1 MRRRI
6 GPVFGRLCSKT
17 IAVAIVIGSPTGAAW
32 PYAPIPPFSINDPGF
47 SMNDPEPIG
56 ARPGGDPGAL
66 VQVKSAELLSDVFD
80 RAGYRLDGVRRHGEV
95 PRLFLVSLPRDL
107 REIRAPSHRKVMF
120 IKTALPLILL
130 INERIERERMR
141 IQILRT
147 VVGTGAEVAAGDAA
161 WLKAIAERHG
171 LARLDFDELLRR
183 VDIIPP
189 SLALAQGAE
198 ETGWGTSR
206 FAHEG
211 NALFGQ
217 RIFGGKG
224 GLVPHRRDKGKT
236 FKVRA
241 FDDLIEGVRA
251 YAHNLN
257 TFAAY
262 EGFRRAREALREAG
276 RPLVGA
282 ELAETLGNYSER
294 RESYIDTIQLIIR
307 ANALGMFD
315 KARLGDAS
323 PRPVFWPD
331 A

>member
-1 MRRRI
+1 MRRRFW
-6 GPVFGRLCSKT
+6 PSFGRFCST
-17 IAVAIVIGSPTGAAW
+17 TTGVAMVIGLMAGAALS
-32 PYAPIPPFSINDPGF
+32 YAPIPPFSID
-47 SMNDPEPIG
+47 DPERTMG
-56 ARPGGDPGAL
+56 RQRGEPGAL
-66 VQVKSAELLSDVFD
+66 VQVKSTELLSDVFD

-95 PRLFLVSLPRDL
+95 PRLFLVSLPGDL
-107 REIRAPSHRKVMF
+107 REIRAPSHRKIMF

-130 INERIERERMR
+130 ANERIERDRMR

-147 VVGTGAEVAAGDAA
+147 LIGAGVEIAADDAA
-161 WLKAIAERHG
+161 WLTTIAERNE
-171 LARLDFDELLRR
+171 LALIDFDELLRR

-241 FDDLIEGVRA
+241 FEDLIEGVKA

-262 EGFRRAREALREAG
+262 EEFRRAREALREAG
-276 RPLVGA
+276 LPLIGS
-282 ELAETLGNYSER
+282 ELAKTLENYSER
-294 RESYIDTIQLIIR
+294 REAYIDTIRLIIR

-315 KARLGDAS
+315 KARLGDAL
-323 PRPVFWPD
+323 PRRAVSPD

>member
-1 MRRRI
+1 MRRRFR
-6 GPVFGRLCSKT
+6 PLLGRLGST
-17 IAVAIVIGSPTGAAW
+17 TAAVAIVIGAMAGAAW
-32 PYAPIPPFSINDPGF
+32 PYAPIPPFSMNDPAF
-47 SMNDPEPIG
+47 PMPDPEPIG
-56 ARPGGDPGAL
+56 ARPGVDPGAL
-66 VQVKSAELLSDVFD
+66 VRVRSAELLSDVFD

-107 REIRAPSHRKVMF
+107 REIRAPSHRKIMF

-130 INERIERERMR
+130 VNERIERERMS
-141 IQILRT
+141 IQFLRT
-147 VVGTGAEVAAGDAA
+147 LIGTGAEVAADDTA
-161 WLKAIAERHG
+161 WLVAITERHG

-224 GLVPHRRDKGKT
+224 GLVPRRRDEGET

-241 FDDLIEGVRA
+241 FEDLIEGVGA

-262 EGFRRAREALREAG
+262 EDFRRAREALREAG
-276 RPLVGA
+276 RPLDGT
-282 ELAETLGNYSER
+282 ELAQTLENYSER
-294 RESYIDTIQLIIR
+294 RGGYIDTIRLIIR

-315 KARLGDAS
+315 RARLGDAL
-323 PRPVFWPD
+323 PRPVFFPD

>member
-1 MRRRI
+1 M
-6 GPVFGRLCSKT
+6 
-17 IAVAIVIGSPTGAAW
+17 
-32 PYAPIPPFSINDPGF
+32 PPFSID
-47 SMNDPEPIG
+47 DPESVPRS
-56 ARPGGDPGAL
+56 APGSATVRQDGDPGAL
-66 VQVKSAELLSDVFD
+66 VEVKSAELLSDVFD

-95 PRLFLVSLPRDL
+95 PRLFLVTLPRDL

-130 INERIERERMR
+130 VNERIERDRMR

-147 VVGTGAEVAAGDAA
+147 LIGAGVETTPDDAA
-161 WLKAIAERHG
+161 WLTALAERHG
-171 LARLDFDELLRR
+171 VARLDFDELLRR

-224 GLVPHRRDKGKT
+224 GLVPRRRDEGKT

-241 FDDLIEGVRA
+241 FEDLIDGVGA

-262 EGFRRAREALREAG
+262 GEFRRAREALREAG
-276 RPLVGA
+276 RPLIGT
-282 ELAETLGNYSER
+282 ELATTLGNYSER
-294 RESYIDTIQLIIR
+294 REAYIATIRLIIR

-315 KARLGDAS
+315 KARLSDAL
-323 PRPVFWPD
+323 PKPVFSPD

>member
-1 MRRRI
+1 MRRRFW
-6 GPVFGRLCSKT
+6 PSFGHFCST
-17 IAVAIVIGSPTGAAW
+17 ATGVAVVIGSTAGAALS
-32 PYAPIPPFSINDPGF
+32 YAPLPPFSINDPEWT
-47 SMNDPEPIG
+47 MV
-56 ARPGGDPGAL
+56 RQGGDPGAL
-66 VQVKSAELLSDVFD
+66 VQVKSTELLSDVFD

-95 PRLFLVSLPRDL
+95 PRLFLVSLPGDL
-107 REIRAPSHRKVMF
+107 RKIRAPSHRKIMF
-120 IKTALPLILL
+120 IKSALPLILL
-130 INERIERERMR
+130 ANERIERDRMR

-147 VVGTGAEVAAGDAA
+147 LIGAGVEIAADDAA
-161 WLKAIAERHG
+161 WLTAIAERHE
-171 LARLDFDELLRR
+171 LARIDFDELLRR

-224 GLVPHRRDKGKT
+224 GLVPHRRAKGKT

-241 FDDLIEGVRA
+241 FEDLIEGVKA

-262 EGFRRAREALREAG
+262 EEFRSAREALREAG
-276 RPLVGA
+276 LPLIGT
-282 ELAETLGNYSER
+282 ELANTLENYSER
-294 RESYIDTIQLIIR
+294 REAYIDTIRLIIR
-307 ANALGMFD
+307 ANSLGMFD
-315 KARLGDAS
+315 KARLGDAL
-323 PRPVFWPD
+323 PRPVVSPD

>member
-1 MRRRI
+1 MRRRLWLS
-6 GPVFGRLCSKT
+6 FGRICST
-17 IAVAIVIGSPTGAAW
+17 AIGTALVIGSTAGAALS
-32 PYAPIPPFSINDPGF
+32 YAPTPPISIDKTKLTAVPH
-47 SMNDPEPIG
+47 
-56 ARPGGDPGAL
+56 GDGPVAPL
-66 VQVKSAELLSDVFD
+66 QVKSTELLSDAFD

-95 PRLFLVSLPRDL
+95 PRLFLVSLPGDL
-107 REIRAPSHRKVMF
+107 REIRTPSDRKIMF

-130 INERIERERMR
+130 VNEQIERDRMK

-147 VVGTGAEVAAGDAA
+147 LIGAGVEIAADDGA
-161 WLKAIAERHG
+161 WLTAIAERHE
-171 LARLDFDELLRR
+171 LARIDFDELLRR

-224 GLVPHRRDKGKT
+224 GLVPYQREKGET

-241 FDDLIEGVRA
+241 FEDLIEGVKA
-251 YAHNLN
+251 YVHNLN
-257 TFAAY
+257 TFTAY
-262 EGFRRAREALREAG
+262 GEFRRTREALREAG
-276 RPLVGA
+276 QPLVGTV
-282 ELAETLGNYSER
+282 LASTLENYSER
-294 RESYIDTIQLIIR
+294 RQAYIDAIRLIIR
-307 ANALGMFD
+307 ANSLGMFD
-315 KARLGDAS
+315 KARLGNAL

>member
-1 MRRRI
+1 MRRRFWSS
-6 GPVFGRLCSKT
+6 FGRFCST
-17 IAVAIVIGSPTGAAW
+17 ATGAAMVIGSTAGAALS
-32 PYAPIPPFSINDPGF
+32 YAPLPPFSINY
-47 SMNDPEPIG
+47 PEWTMV
-56 ARPGGDPGAL
+56 RQGGDPGAL
-66 VQVKSAELLSDVFD
+66 VQVKSTELLSDVFD

-95 PRLFLVSLPRDL
+95 PRLFLVSLPGDL
-107 REIRAPSHRKVMF
+107 RKIRAPSHRKIMF

-130 INERIERERMR
+130 ANERIERDRMR

-147 VVGTGAEVAAGDAA
+147 LIGAGVEIAADDAA
-161 WLKAIAERHG
+161 WLTAIAERHE
-171 LARLDFDELLRR
+171 LARIDFDELLRR

-241 FDDLIEGVRA
+241 FEDLIEGVKA

-262 EGFRRAREALREAG
+262 EEFRRAREALREAG
-276 RPLVGA
+276 LPLIGT
-282 ELAETLGNYSER
+282 ELANTLENYSER
-294 RESYIDTIQLIIR
+294 REAYIDTIRLIIR
-307 ANALGMFD
+307 ANSLGMFD
-315 KARLGDAS
+315 KARLGDAL
-323 PRPVFWPD
+323 PRPVVSPD

>member
-1 MRRRI
+1 MFGQLFSRTSVVAPMAGALMVGAMA
-6 GPVFGRLCSKT
+6 GPVWS
-17 IAVAIVIGSPTGAAW
+17 
-32 PYAPIPPFSINDPGF
+32 YAPIPPFS
-47 SMNDPEPIG
+47 MNDPVRATPRNEANSG
-56 ARPGGDPGAL
+56 AN
-66 VQVKSAELLSDVFD
+66 VQVKSARSLSNVFD

-95 PRLFLVSLPRDL
+95 PRLFLISLPSDL

-130 INERIERERMR
+130 VNERIHRDRMR
-141 IQILRT
+141 IHILRT
-147 VVGTGAEVAAGDAA
+147 LIGSGVEIAPDDVAWQAA
-161 WLKAIAERHG
+161 VAERHG
-171 LARLDFDELLRR
+171 LVRLDFDELLRR
-183 VDIIPP
+183 VDISPP

-224 GLVPHRRDKGKT
+224 GLVPRRRDKGKT

-241 FDDLIEGVRA
+241 FDDLIEGVKA

-262 EGFRRAREALREAG
+262 EEFRRAREALREAG
-276 RPLVGA
+276 RPLIGLK
-282 ELAETLGNYSER
+282 LAKTLENYSER
-294 RESYIDTIQLIIR
+294 RGSYIDTIRLIIR
-307 ANALGMFD
+307 ANALGIFD
-315 KARLGDAS
+315 KARLGDTLPS
-323 PRPVFWPD
+323 PVFSPD

>member
-1 MRRRI
+1 M
-6 GPVFGRLCSKT
+6 
-17 IAVAIVIGSPTGAAW
+17 AGAAW
-32 PYAPIPPFSINDPGF
+32 SYAPVPPFSMSDP
-47 SMNDPEPIG
+47 DPAGP
-56 ARPGGDPGAL
+56 RPVGEPGAL
-66 VQVKSAELLSDVFD
+66 VQVKSAESLSEMFD

-107 REIRAPSHRKVMF
+107 REIRAPSHRKIMF

-130 INERIERERMR
+130 VNERIERDRMR

-147 VVGTGAEVAAGDAA
+147 LIGAGVEIRADDAA
-161 WLKAIAERHG
+161 WLMAIAERQG

-217 RIFGGKG
+217 RIFGDKG
-224 GLVPHRRDKGKT
+224 GLVPLRRDKGKT

-241 FDDLIEGVRA
+241 FEDLIEGVRA
-251 YAHNLN
+251 YAKNLN

-262 EGFRRAREALREAG
+262 EDFRRARETLRVAG
-276 RPLVGA
+276 RPLVGI
-282 ELAETLGNYSER
+282 ELAKSLKNYSER
-294 RESYIDTIQLIIR
+294 RESYIDTIRLIIR

-315 KARLGDAS
+315 KARLDDAL
-323 PRPVFWPD
+323 PRVVFSPD

>member
-1 MRRRI
+1 MRRQLWPSFGRICSTAMGVALVI
-6 GPVFGRLCSKT
+6 GP
-17 IAVAIVIGSPTGAAW
+17 AAGAALA
-32 PYAPIPPFSINDPGF
+32 YAPAPPISIED
-47 SMNDPEPIG
+47 SV
-56 ARPGGDPGAL
+56 RPTVPHGDGPGAL
-66 VQVKSAELLSDVFD
+66 LQVKSTESLSDAFD

-95 PRLFLVSLPRDL
+95 PRLFLVSLPGDL
-107 REIRAPSHRKVMF
+107 REIRAPSHRKIMF

-130 INERIERERMR
+130 ANEQIERDRMK

-147 VVGTGAEVAAGDAA
+147 LIGAGVEITADDAA
-161 WLKAIAERHG
+161 WLAAIAARHG
-171 LARLDFDELLRR
+171 LARIDFDELLRR

-224 GLVPHRRDKGKT
+224 GLVPRRRDKGKT
-236 FKVRA
+236 FKVRS
-241 FDDLIEGVRA
+241 FEDLIEGVKA
-251 YAHNLN
+251 YVHNLN

-262 EGFRRAREALREAG
+262 GEFRRTREALREAG
-276 RPLVGA
+276 RPLIGTV
-282 ELAETLGNYSER
+282 LASALENYSER
-294 RESYIDTIQLIIR
+294 RQAYIDTIRLIIR
-307 ANALGMFD
+307 ANSLGMFD
-315 KARLGDAS
+315 KARLGDAL
-323 PRPVFWPD
+323 PRPIFWPD

>member
-1 MRRRI
+1 MRRRFR
-6 GPVFGRLCSKT
+6 PSFGRFCSMAT
-17 IAVAIVIGSPTGAAW
+17 GVAVVIVSTAGAALS
-32 PYAPIPPFSINDPGF
+32 YAPLPPFSINDPDRTMVRQGD
-47 SMNDPEPIG
+47 DP
-56 ARPGGDPGAL
+56 DAL
-66 VQVKSAELLSDVFD
+66 VHVKSTELLSDVFD

-95 PRLFLVSLPRDL
+95 PRLFLVSLPGDL
-107 REIRAPSHRKVMF
+107 RKIRAPSHRKIMF

-130 INERIERERMR
+130 ANERIERDRMR

-147 VVGTGAEVAAGDAA
+147 LIGAGVEIAADDAA
-161 WLKAIAERHG
+161 WLTAITERHEV
-171 LARLDFDELLRR
+171 ARIDFDKLLRR

-241 FDDLIEGVRA
+241 FDDLIEGVKA

-262 EGFRRAREALREAG
+262 EEFRRAREALREAG
-276 RPLVGA
+276 LPLIGT
-282 ELAETLGNYSER
+282 ELAKTLENYSER
-294 RESYIDTIQLIIR
+294 REAYIDTIRLIIR

-315 KARLGDAS
+315 KARLGDAL
-323 PRPVFWPD
+323 PRLVVSPD

>member
-1 MRRRI
+1 MRRRF
-6 GPVFGRLCSKT
+6 GPSFGRFCST
-17 IAVAIVIGSPTGAAW
+17 AIGVATVVLSTAGAALS
-32 PYAPIPPFSINDPGF
+32 YAPIPPFSID
-47 SMNDPEPIG
+47 DPEWTTE
-56 ARPGGDPGAL
+56 REGGDRGAQ
-66 VQVKSAELLSDVFD
+66 VQVKSAASLSNVFD

-95 PRLFLVSLPRDL
+95 PRLFLVTLPRDL
-107 REIRAPSHRKVMF
+107 REVRTPSHRKVMF
-120 IKTALPLILL
+120 LKTALPLILL
-130 INERIERERMR
+130 VNERIERDRMR

-147 VVGTGAEVAAGDAA
+147 LIGAGVETTSGDAA
-161 WLKAIAERHG
+161 WLMAIAERHG
-171 LARLDFDELLRR
+171 LERPDFDELLRR

-217 RIFGGKG
+217 RIFSGKG
-224 GLVPHRRDKGKT
+224 GLVPRRRDKGET

-241 FDDLIEGVRA
+241 FEDLFDGVRA

-262 EGFRRAREALREAG
+262 KEFRRAREALRVAG
-276 RPLVGA
+276 LPLIGTD
-282 ELAETLGNYSER
+282 LAATLENYSER
-294 RESYIDTIQLIIR
+294 REAYIDTIRLIIR
-307 ANALGMFD
+307 ANALGIFD
-315 KARLGDAS
+315 RARLGQAL
-323 PRPVFWPD
+323 PRPVLSPD

>member
-1 MRRRI
+1 MAT
-6 GPVFGRLCSKT
+6 GV
-17 IAVAIVIGSPTGAAW
+17 AVVIGLTAGAALS
-32 PYAPIPPFSINDPGF
+32 YAPVPPFSI
-47 SMNDPEPIG
+47 SDPEWTMV
-56 ARPGGDPGAL
+56 RQGGDPGAL
-66 VQVKSAELLSDVFD
+66 VQVKSTELLSDVFD

-95 PRLFLVSLPRDL
+95 PRLFLVSLPGDL
-107 REIRAPSHRKVMF
+107 REIRAPSHRKIMF

-130 INERIERERMR
+130 ANERIERDRMK

-147 VVGTGAEVAAGDAA
+147 LIGAGVEIAADDAA
-161 WLKAIAERHG
+161 WLTAIAERHE
-171 LARLDFDELLRR
+171 LARIDFDELLRR

-241 FDDLIEGVRA
+241 FEDLIEGVKA

-262 EGFRRAREALREAG
+262 KEFRRAREALREAG
-276 RPLVGA
+276 LPLIGT
-282 ELAETLGNYSER
+282 ELANTLENYSER
-294 RESYIDTIQLIIR
+294 REAYIDTIRLIIR

-315 KARLGDAS
+315 KARLGDAL
-323 PRPVFWPD
+323 PRPVMSPD

>member
-1 MRRRI
+1 
-6 GPVFGRLCSKT
+6 
-17 IAVAIVIGSPTGAAW
+17 VAIGALVIGALVIGSMAGPAW
-32 PYAPIPPFSINDPGF
+32 PYAPTTRFSTNDLEPTTPGR
-47 SMNDPEPIG
+47 DGE
-56 ARPGGDPGAL
+56 AGAL
-66 VQVKSAELLSDVFD
+66 VFVKSAESLSDVFD

-95 PRLFLVSLPRDL
+95 PRLFLASLPRDL
-107 REIRAPSHRKVMF
+107 RQIRAPSHRKVMF

-130 INERIERERMR
+130 VNERIVRDRMR

-147 VVGTGAEVAAGDAA
+147 RIGAGVEIAADDTA
-161 WLKAIAERHG
+161 WLTAIAERHG
-171 LARLDFDELLRR
+171 LARLDFDELLCR

-206 FAHEG
+206 FAREG

-217 RIFGGKG
+217 RMFGGKG
-224 GLVPHRRDKGKT
+224 GLVPRRRDKGET

-241 FDDLIEGVRA
+241 VEDLIEGVRA

-262 EGFRRAREALREAG
+262 EDFRRAREALREAG
-276 RPLVGA
+276 RPLAGA

-294 RESYIDTIQLIIR
+294 RQSYIDTIQLIIR

-315 KARLGDAS
+315 KARLVEAV
-323 PRPVFWPD
+323 PRPVFSPD